1 MIYDTPSWLTA
12 FSVGKGVH
20 GTEPGTDARE
30 TGLQGE
36 SILVD
41 AAHIMI
47 PRQTHSTNVCYVDF
61 AGEVPDTD
69 AVITDKAGLC
79 IAVKTA
85 DCIPVLLYDSRR
97 HIIAAVHAGW
107 RGTVGRIVEKT
118 LLQMQSRAGD
128 VSAIIGPGISL
139 ESFEVGDEVYEQFL
153 QAGFPMGRLAERFPS
168 TDGERW
174 HINLKDANR
183 WLLEQN
189 GITRILVSDIDTL
202 TSPHFYSARRDTINT
217 GRNINGIMIVG

>member
-12 FSVGKGVH
+12 FSLGKGVH

-36 SILVD
+36 GIRID

-85 DCIPVLLYDSRR
+85 DCIPVLLYDSCR
-97 HIIAAVHAGW
+97 HLIAAVHAGW

-118 LLQMQSRAGD
+118 LLQMQSRSGD

-153 QAGFPMGRLAERFPS
+153 QAGFPMRRLADRFPS
-168 TDGERW
+168 ADGERW

-217 GRNINGIMIVG
+217 GRNINGIMIVP

>member
-118 LLQMQSRAGD
+118 LLQMRSRAGD

-217 GRNINGIMIVG
+217 GRNINGIMIVP

>member
-12 FSVGKGVH
+12 FSLGKGVH

-36 SILVD
+36 GIRID

-85 DCIPVLLYDSRR
+85 DCIPVLLYDSCR
-97 HIIAAVHAGW
+97 HLIAAVHAGW

-153 QAGFPMGRLAERFPS
+153 QAGFPMGRLADRFPS

-189 GITRILVSDIDTL
+189 GITRIQVSDVDTL
-202 TSPHFYSARRDTINT
+202 TSSRFYSARRETINT
-217 GRNINGIMIVG
+217 GRNINGIMIVC